1 MFKGLRPLLV
11 ALLLASPPLLRAQL
25 DMQALDQAVQNNQ
38 CEAIAA
44 ALDTTP
50 LVGETMCF
58 QGAVCF
64 FRNGNVAQALKLFG
78 DVRNMGGPKQYL
90 AGFWAAK
97 CHAVLGQDS
106 AAMATLSGLP
116 PTSLTER
123 MLGQP
128 EFDELALR
136 NSKFIQ
142 LRRSVAP
149 SFNICTGLLTGIAV
163 LGLLLTVLLWI
174 GQSKFSTGGRWLAV
188 VVAAFSV
195 TLASYVLYWTRY
207 VGRFPYLGNL
217 WPFLTLLVGPSLYFY
232 LKAVFAEKI
241 TILDRVWH
249 YTIPAV
255 SALLTLPVFLAD
267 LRLVGAPHP
276 DIHAIGSAP
285 VLLTGHLLFYA
296 MRIHSTTQNDWQVD
310 HNIKVWTRIV
320 STGMQLYT
328 VAFFSY
334 YILVQCSFFN
344 PAWDYA
350 ISFVMAL
357 GILGIAYMGLLQKRV
372 FRSEPIERFLPTP
385 KYQTSA
391 LTTSA
396 STSIRQKMER
406 LLAEQE
412 VFKENELR
420 LDDLAA
426 YLDVSRHHLSQ
437 VINEHY
443 GVNFFEFINRYRIAH
458 VKKLLANPRYDHYTL
473 LQIAYEAGFNNK
485 ASFNRCFR
493 SETGLTPSE
502 YRLQERL

>member
-1 MFKGLRPLLV
+1 MSKGFLPLLGV
-11 ALLLASPPLLRAQL
+11 LLLALPALLRAQL
-25 DMQALDQAVQNNQ
+25 DMQTLEQSVQNNQ

-64 FRNGNVAQALKLFG
+64 FRNGNVGRALKLFG
-78 DVRNMGGPKQYL
+78 DVRKMGGPKQYL

-106 AAMATLSGLP
+106 AAMAILSGLP
-116 PTSLTER
+116 RTSLTER

-128 EFDELALR
+128 EFDGLAQR
-136 NSKFIQ
+136 NPQFSQ

-149 SFNICTGLLTGIAV
+149 SFNICTGLLAGITV
-163 LGLLLTVLLWI
+163 LGFLLTAMLWF
-174 GQSKFSTGGRWLAV
+174 GRSKFSKGGRWLSI
-188 VVAAFSV
+188 VVAAFSI

-207 VGRFPYLGNL
+207 VGRFPYIGNL

-232 LKAVFAEKI
+232 LKTVFAEKI
-241 TILDRVWH
+241 TALDSVRH
-249 YTIPAV
+249 YTIPTIAG
-255 SALLTLPVFLAD
+255 LLTLPVFLSD
-267 LRLVGAPHP
+267 LRLIAVPHP

-285 VLLTGHLLFYA
+285 VLLTGHLLYYA
-296 MRIHSTTQNDWQVD
+296 IQIHSTTQNDWQVD

-357 GILGIAYMGLLQKRV
+357 GIIGIAYMGLLQKRV

-391 LTTSA
+391 LTTNASA
-396 STSIRQKMER
+396 SIRQKMER

-458 VKKLLANPRYDHYTL
+458 VKKLLSDPRYDHYTL

-493 SETGLTPSE
+493 AETGLTPSE
-502 YRLQERL
+502 YRLQER